1 MTGRPLSRPRATT
14 DGGGLLVPST
24 TTLPV
29 QELGDPQLTDACMCR
44 GDGSI
49 GSHGAALPARPRSRV
64 FPGRP
69 DQVACAR
76 LFVSARLTHCPAA
89 ADAALLTSE
98 LVTNAVQHT
107 ASGAG
112 GRFRVSVC
120 HGPDGVR
127 IAVFDDGSPATPAL
141 APRTEL
147 ATSGQ
152 GLMLVTALAS
162 RWGHHGSQHGRA
174 VWFEITCP

>member
-1 MTGRPLSRPRATT
+1 MTTSGADFMP
-14 DGGGLLVPST
+14 
-24 TTLPV
+24 
-29 QELGDPQLTDACMCR
+29 ELAGARSPAAQQHCTCR

-49 GSHGAALPARPRSRV
+49 ACHGAELPSRPRNRV

-76 LFVSARLTHCPAA
+76 RFVSARLTHCPAA
-89 ADAALLTSE
+89 ADVVLLTSE
-98 LVTNAVQHT
+98 LVTNALQHS

-120 HGPDGVR
+120 HGPDRVR
-127 IAVFDDGSPATPAL
+127 IAVSDDGSPGTPAL

-162 RWGHHGSQHGRA
+162 RWGHHGSQHGRT